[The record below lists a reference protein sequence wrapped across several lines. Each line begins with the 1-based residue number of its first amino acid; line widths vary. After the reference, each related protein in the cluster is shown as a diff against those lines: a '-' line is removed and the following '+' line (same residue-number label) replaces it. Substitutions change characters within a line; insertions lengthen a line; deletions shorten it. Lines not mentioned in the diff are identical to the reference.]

1 MNDLGLMLLQLLCI
15 LGALWMLAY
24 WLKGKSQKGK
34 SLFQSKNASLVV
46 KERLA
51 LGQQQMLV
59 LVQIE
64 QKRLL
69 LGVTAHQITVLSEL
83 AQQEEA
89 KNGQHSAT

>member
-1 MNDLGLMLLQLLCI
+1 MNELGLMLLQLLCI
-15 LGALWMLAY
+15 LGALWALAY

-34 SLFQSKNASLVV
+34 TLFQSKHASLVI

-59 LVQIE
+59 LVAVE

-69 LGVTAHQITVLSEL
+69 LGVTAHQITILSEL
-83 AQQEEA
+83 PQQEEA
-89 KNGQHSAT
+89 KDGQYSAT